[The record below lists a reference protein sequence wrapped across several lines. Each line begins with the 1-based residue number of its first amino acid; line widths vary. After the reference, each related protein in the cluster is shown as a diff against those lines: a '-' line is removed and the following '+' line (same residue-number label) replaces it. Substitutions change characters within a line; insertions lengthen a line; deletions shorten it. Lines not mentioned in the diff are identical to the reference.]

1 LITELYLHG
10 LAEGDFDLVL
20 RGLWGVETCKM
31 LLVAE
36 KISPLEQLMKDVHRG
51 ARYVN
56 GVSVN
61 KLTQE
66 EAA

>member
-1 LITELYLHG
+1 
-10 LAEGDFDLVL
+10 
-20 RGLWGVETCKM
+20 M